1 MVVPSEFARFGYS
14 YWRISDEKVEVS
26 NKDDNTISFEYTVLS
41 KKHVDA
47 LTLMN
52 YLLGVPAREVCALSV
67 VEANGGDVVVV
78 GVNILTH
85 RLREKRRKI
94 LVECGRLKLRTY
106 RDARIAQDD
115 LQNIVPVHGHAIQQF
130 SEGLCLTLGCKAIK
144 VFTCLQLA
152 LAAK

>member
-1 MVVPSEFARFGYS
+1 
-14 YWRISDEKVEVS
+14 
-26 NKDDNTISFEYTVLS
+26 
-41 KKHVDA
+41 
-47 LTLMN
+47 MN

-85 RLREKRRKI
+85 RLREKRRKV

-115 LQNIVPVHGHAIQQF
+115 LLQNIVPVHGHPIQQF
-130 SEGLCLTLGCKAIK
+130 SERLCLT
-144 VFTCLQLA
+144 
-152 LAAK
+152 